1 MTHTGSRRELVF
13 ERITFPEPRSF
24 RSAVQVAA
32 EAILRHPEATGA
44 VLVEDADWI
53 DKVSAVEIVNTW
65 GRGNGVPPPLPSDL
79 QHFADSYR
87 AAVVEPRE
95 RLRQE
100 AAERRKEQA
109 ADRAARRRKAKTAPF
124 LDEESETLPTDEEI
138 EEAARRD
145 ATVEAVLNVRPT
157 PRAVRARMS
166 AAQRR
171 ADTLARVAEQKK
183 RFAEVLAARKAER
196 LAEREAKRAKAKE

>member
-1 MTHTGSRRELVF
+1 MTDTGSHRELVL

-53 DKVSAVEIVNTW
+53 DRVSAVEIVYKRER
-65 GRGNGVPPPLPSDL
+65 RGPMPPRPDDL
-79 QHFADSYR
+79 QQAADSYI
-87 AAVVEPRE
+87 AAIIEPRE